1 MGVVRRAKRRRGI
14 FRAVFCL
21 GEGRRG
27 DKRLL
32 SPMRSW
38 KRQLT
43 FTPPLSLGLQRPFSR
58 SASISVTSSLLKTSV
73 LQAALFS
80 LRSPSCRL
88 GHFFSHALAFFL
100 SCHATT
106 ASLPSA
112 TAFVNT
118 ICLCLSALYG
128 LFKTISIT
136 LWWKGAVKQKAAA
149 LLLYGGL
156 PLELHKDMLL
166 TSQGFFCLLP
176 ASVNPGQGQGLSSLS
191 REPHTLLSQ
200 GIRRHPYVSGVI

>member
-1 MGVVRRAKRRRGI
+1 MKYVRASAAPEMGVVRRAKRRRGI

-27 DKRLL
+27 DKLLL

-38 KRQLT
+38 KRQLA
-43 FTPPLSLGLQRPFSR
+43 FTPPLSFGLQRPFSR

-112 TAFVNT
+112 TGFVNT
-118 ICLCLSALYG
+118 ICLFSFSSLWTFQNHLNHPLVEGCSKAKSCCP
-128 LFKTISIT
+128 LFVGRTQARAPQRHASYKS
-136 LWWKGAVKQKAAA
+136 
-149 LLLYGGL
+149 
-156 PLELHKDMLL
+156 
-166 TSQGFFCLLP
+166 GFL
-176 ASVNPGQGQGLSSLS
+176 LSS
-191 REPHTLLSQ
+191 PC
-200 GIRRHPYVSGVI
+200 IR